1 MLKFNYRH
9 LASTMTLVTAFS
21 VSSTYGATLLEVP
34 SSGPKTL
41 SLTQYWSDNQGQT
54 AHLLK
59 AKLHALNNSQKAF
72 NYSDAKNTD
81 NYDTRTTDIFK
92 ALVLKK

>member
-1 MLKFNYRH
+1 MLKLFYRQR
-9 LASTMTLVTAFS
+9 ASILTLVTAFCFS
-21 VSSTYGATLLEVP
+21 PAYAATLFEAP
-34 SSGPKTL
+34 SSASKTL

-59 AKLHALNNSQKAF
+59 AKLQELNTSQKTF

-81 NYDTRTTDIFK
+81 NYDTKTTDIFK